1 VILQKLFL
9 SFLVLLMIVSCSD
22 SKEKDKQNAVERITE
37 RIANDAVSSIKTPIE
52 KAKLAKE
59 MVENHNSRVK
69 EAEK

>member
-1 VILQKLFL
+1 
-9 SFLVLLMIVSCSD
+9 MIVSCSD